1 MEFIFKCC
9 IIGADFVNLYK
20 DYGISLYTM
29 SRHYNKL
36 TEVMND
42 IAKDIMTISDLQT
55 QFPLLQEFDKL
66 RKSVYNLLNTL
77 QEAKEKVITE
87 TSVFL
92 PDVVIK
98 AKLETNGLTIQQ
110 SWDYAK
116 SLTSLT
122 SEYREMVHD
131 FIHVYAYTM
140 LSAFMIVDGKCLT
153 TEVTRRNVAFGKFM
167 FERITVDLT

>member
-1 MEFIFKCC
+1 MEFIF

-66 RKSVYNLLNTL
+66 RKPVYKLLNTL
-77 QEAKEKVITE
+77 QEAKEKIKPD
-87 TSVFL
+87 TSVSL

-98 AKLETNGLTIQQ
+98 AKLETNRLIVQQ
-110 SWDYAK
+110 SSDYAN
-116 SLTSLT
+116 SLTFLPG
-122 SEYREMVHD
+122 EYRDMVND
-131 FIHVYAYTM
+131 FIHVYANTM
-140 LSAFMIVDGKCLT
+140 LSAFMIVDGECLT
-153 TEVTRRNVAFGKFM
+153 KEFTRRNVTFGKFK
-167 FERITVDLT
+167 FDRITVELASC